1 MKLRLKAIACLGL
14 LTILGGTAQAV
25 QLPVTSQS
33 ATPTTNI
40 SQATEPLDLNLLAK
54 TMSAFWQS
62 DRFQTNSQTK
72 FTVGSQ
78 GGEATIYLQS
88 KIISQSW
95 RKFRAEI
102 AYTTPGKPPKTGN
115 LIVSDGKQVCIYRAD
130 LQQYAVMSY
139 SDFKDSGDWVL
150 IGISSFASLE
160 FPESDRKT
168 VVAAG
173 HLSEK
178 NVLTYLNA
186 DGRNLTGSR
195 RVVDGKEFYVYDYKQ
210 PGEGFVLS
218 AFVNPQTANINQIQL
233 VGKSKDLDINLTEN
247 ILTRTPNPTI
257 NGNTFRF
264 IPPKGAKRVKSLSIN
279 PF

>member
-1 MKLRLKAIACLGL
+1 MKYRLEAIACFGL

-25 QLPVTSQS
+25 QLPGNGQS
-33 ATPTTNI
+33 ATHTTNI

-78 GGEATIYLQS
+78 DGEATIYLQS

-102 AYTTPGKPPKTGN
+102 AYTTPGRPAKTGN
-115 LIVSDGKQVCIYRAD
+115 LVVSDGKQVWIYRAD

-139 SDFKDSGDWVL
+139 PDFKDSGDWVL
-150 IGISSFASLE
+150 VGISSFASLE
-160 FPESDRKT
+160 FPEEDRKI
-168 VVAAG
+168 VVAG
-173 HLSEK
+173 NLSQK
-178 NVLTYLNA
+178 NVVTYLGLGGS
-186 DGRNLTGSR
+186 DLKGSR
-195 RVVDGKEFYVYDYKQ
+195 RVVDGEEFYVYDYKQ
-210 PGEGFVLS
+210 PSQGFVLS
-218 AFVNPQTANINQIQL
+218 AFVNPQTATINQVQFIGQ
-233 VGKSKDLDINLTEN
+233 SKNLDIKLTEK
-247 ILTRTPNPTI
+247 ILKRTPNPTI
-257 NGNTFRF
+257 NSNTFRF
-264 IPPKGAKRVKSLSIN
+264 MPPKGAKRVKSLSIN